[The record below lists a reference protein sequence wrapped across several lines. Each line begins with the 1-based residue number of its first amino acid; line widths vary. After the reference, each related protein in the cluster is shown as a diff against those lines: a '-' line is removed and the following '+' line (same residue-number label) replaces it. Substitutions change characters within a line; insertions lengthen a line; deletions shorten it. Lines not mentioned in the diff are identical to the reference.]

1 MARCVEW
8 GGVPEYSLGPEE
20 KDMTRSGS
28 GKLRVLGSFVL
39 ATAIALTFAAS
50 PAAGQG
56 TATQAVIGQV
66 TDSSGGV
73 LPGVTVSATSPALQ
87 VPSVTAVTNEV
98 GEYRLAPLPIGVY
111 QLTFELQGFG
121 TTRREDVRLTSGFV
135 ARVDV
140 VLGINTLSEVVT
152 VSGAAPVVDVTSTSS
167 STRIPEELVDATPT
181 TRNGMISLMQ
191 MAPGARTFVEVGG
204 NNIQENPAARVFG
217 QGGEFWYTLEGIGIV
232 GTGNQWDLQ
241 TLEETRVQTMG
252 TDAEFPTRGLQLNAI
267 VKSGG
272 NDYHGGLL
280 LGLANKRF
288 QSSNIDEELNA
299 IGITSGNALKKQFD
313 FGGDLG
319 GYLVR
324 NKLWFYGA
332 FRQRGAESTV
342 LQCFQPDGE
351 SCYDMAGQKFGTGKA
366 SFQLSPA
373 QRFIGFM
380 YWHGKKEIGKS
391 NELQAWDAREE
402 STGAIRNAKGEWQGV
417 RGDSLVASVQMG
429 GYRFNNIVQA
439 NGTEAGRFDIATERL
454 TRENIVAGDDTRNF
468 RLHSTG
474 ALTWYKPN
482 AFRGNHEIKTGFDY
496 VYTETGKG
504 LHTPGPNYQLVFD
517 NEVPYQVAFFNA
529 PVQPLNAWKYLGLYV
544 RDTWTMGRRLTLNVG
559 ARFANDRVYVP
570 EQCRE
575 AAKAP
580 SDVFFPA
587 RCFDEV
593 RLNTWNSI
601 APRARAS
608 YDLFGDG
615 STVIKGGWGR
625 YDRMR
630 QAGDVNRFNPNSIVY
645 NNFFWRDLN
654 GNNDYDAGEVNLDVN
669 GPDFDRST
677 GSEFADVPPKTIV
690 NTNERQPKLDE
701 YSIALERQLI
711 SNFGVRVTAL
721 HTHYRDVFRSQNN
734 LRPYDA
740 YNIPVTNQDP
750 GPDGIVGTG
759 DDGGLITYFEY
770 SPALAGAEFE
780 EFMVVNDSGIDPK
793 HTAIELAGVKRLSNR
808 WQLMVSYSATKK
820 DKPNISALNPTG
832 FAAAVGPDG
841 GSLDPNSEI
850 NRADK
855 TWEWDFKAMGSYT
868 FPYDIL
874 VSSIFDHRS
883 GDAFARQVQFR
894 GGETIRSIV
903 LNVEPIGSQ
912 RLPNLNLLS
921 LRFEKAFRVLE
932 AHKLAVQV
940 NLYNALN
947 ANTATSVQPRAGST
961 FLRPRAVLPPRLLE
975 LSMAYTF

>member
-1 MARCVEW
+1 MGR
-8 GGVPEYSLGPEE
+8 
-20 KDMTRSGS
+20 TGS
-28 GKLRVLGSFVL
+28 NWVFIERGLIV
-39 ATAIALTFAAS
+39 AIASVLSLASS

-56 TATQAVIGQV
+56 TATQAITGQV
-66 TDSSGGV
+66 RDDSGAV
-73 LPGVTVSATSPALQ
+73 LPGVTVTAVSPALQ
-87 VPSVTAVTNEV
+87 IPQVTTITNEL
-98 GEYRLAPLPIGVY
+98 GEYRLAPLPIGTY
-111 QLTFELQGFG
+111 QMTFELAGFG
-121 TTRREDVRLTSGFV
+121 TARREDVRLTSGFV
-135 ARVDV
+135 ARVDI
-140 VLGINTLSEVVT
+140 VLGINTVAETIT

-181 TRNGMISLMQ
+181 TRNGMISLMAL
-191 MAPGARTFVEVGG
+191 APGARTFIEVGG

-241 TLEETRVQTMG
+241 TLQETRVQTMG
-252 TDAEFPTRGLQLNAI
+252 TDAEFPTRGMQLNAV

-272 NDYHGGLL
+272 NEYHGGLL
-280 LGLANKRF
+280 MGLAGKQF
-288 QSSNIDEELNA
+288 QSNNIDEELNA

-313 FGGDLG
+313 VGGDLG
-319 GYLVR
+319 GFLVR

-342 LQCFQPDGE
+342 LQCFQPNGE
-351 SCYDMAGQKFGTGKA
+351 ACYDMAGQKFGTAKA
-366 SFQLSPA
+366 SFQPTPA
-373 QRFIGFM
+373 HRFIGFM
-380 YWHGKKEIGKS
+380 YWHGKEEIGKS
-391 NELQAWDAREE
+391 TELQAWDAREE

-417 RGDSLVASVQMG
+417 GGNSLVTSLQLG
-429 GYRFNNIVQA
+429 GYRFNNVVQA

-454 TRENIVAGDDTRNF
+454 FGENIVAGDDTRNF

-474 ALTWYKPN
+474 SVTWYKPN
-482 AFRGNHEIKTGFDY
+482 AFHGNHELKTGFDY

-517 NEVPYQVAFFNA
+517 DGAPYQVAFFNA
-529 PVQPLNAWKYLGLYV
+529 PVQPVNAWKYLGLYL
-544 RDTWTMGRRLTLNVG
+544 RDTWTIGRRMTLNVG

-570 EQCRE
+570 EQCRD

-593 RLNTWNSI
+593 RPNVWNSI
-601 APRARAS
+601 APRARLS

-630 QAGDVNRFNPNSIVY
+630 QAGDVNRFNQNSVLY
-645 NNFFWRDLN
+645 NMFFWRDSN
-654 GNNDYDAGEVNLDVN
+654 GNADYDNGEINLDVN

-677 GSEFADVPPKTIV
+677 GSEFADAPPKTVV
-690 NTNERQPKLDE
+690 NPDERQPKLDE
-701 YSIALERQLI
+701 FSIAVERQLI
-711 SNFGVRVTAL
+711 PNFGVRVTAL
-721 HTHYRDVFRSQNN
+721 HTHYRDVFRAQNN

-740 YNIPVTNQDP
+740 YNIPVTNRDP
-750 GPDGIVGTG
+750 GPDGVVGNG
-759 DDGGLITYFEY
+759 DDGGLITYYEY
-770 SPALAGAEFE
+770 SPQLAGAEFE
-780 EFMVVNDSGIDPK
+780 EFMVINDPNIDPK

-820 DKPNISALNPTG
+820 DKPNIAALNPSG

-841 GSLDPNSEI
+841 GTYDPNAEV
-850 NRADK
+850 NRADR
-855 TWEWDFKAMGSYT
+855 TWEWDFKAVGSYT
-868 FPYDIL
+868 FPADIL

-883 GDAFARQVQFR
+883 GDPFARQVQFR
-894 GGETIRSIV
+894 GGQTIRSIV

-921 LRFEKAFRVLE
+921 LRFEKGFQLLE
-932 AHKLAVQV
+932 THKLAVQL

-947 ANTATSVQPRAGST
+947 ANTATSLQPRAGSS